1 METERNRNQSKES
14 TTMKRREFLATSA
27 VAGLAFGTSA
37 ITSRAAEAKPGKELL
52 EMRLYRFQ
60 SKAKQEAFDAFL
72 GRAAIPALNRAGIR
86 PVGVFKMLR
95 DDNPKLGME
104 ADSSDLYV
112 LLPHRSPESFI
123 TLVDRLARDE
133 AFLEAGAAV
142 LDAPRSDPAYLRC
155 ESSLMLAFDGVP
167 RVDVPTRAESR
178 VLQLRI
184 YESHST
190 ERAVK
195 KIEMFNTGG
204 ELEIFRRCDM
214 TPVFFGQS
222 LIGAKLPN
230 LTYMLSF
237 EDEDAMAKAWA
248 AFGRDPGWL
257 KLRKDERY
265 KDTVSNVTNLIQRPA
280 PSSQI

>member
-1 METERNRNQSKES
+1 
-14 TTMKRREFLATSA
+14 MKRREFLATSA

-52 EMRLYRFQ
+52 ELRVYHFESL
-60 SKAKQEAFDAFL
+60 AKQEAFDAFL
-72 GRAAIPALNRAGIR
+72 GRPAIPALNRAGIR

-95 DDNPKLGME
+95 DDNPKLDIE

-112 LLPHRSPESFI
+112 LLPHKSPESFI
-123 TLVDRLARDE
+123 MLVDRLAGDQV
-133 AFLEAGAAV
+133 FLEAGAAI
-142 LDAPRSDPAYLRC
+142 LNALRSDPAYLRY

-184 YESHST
+184 YESHSV
-190 ERAVK
+190 ERAAK

-214 TPVFFGQS
+214 NPVFFGQS

-237 EDEDAMAKAWA
+237 KDKDAMAKAWK

-265 KDTVSNVTNLIQRPA
+265 KDTVSNVTNLILRPA
-280 PSSQI
+280 GSSQI

>member
-1 METERNRNQSKES
+1 
-14 TTMKRREFLATSA
+14 MKRREFLATSA
-27 VAGLAFGTSA
+27 MAGLAFGASS

-52 EMRLYRFQ
+52 ELRLYHFK
-60 SKAKQEAFDAFL
+60 SLAKQEAFDAFL
-72 GRAAIPALNRAGIR
+72 GRAVPALNRAGIR
-86 PVGVFKMLR
+86 AVGVFRMLR

-123 TLVDRLARDE
+123 TLVDRLAGDQ
-133 AFLEAGAAV
+133 AFLEAGAAI
-142 LDAPRSDPAYLRC
+142 LDAPRSDPAYLRY

-167 RVDVPTRAESR
+167 RVEVPTRAESR

-222 LIGAKLPN
+222 LIGAELPN

-265 KDTVSNVTNLIQRPA
+265 KDTVSKVTNLILRPA